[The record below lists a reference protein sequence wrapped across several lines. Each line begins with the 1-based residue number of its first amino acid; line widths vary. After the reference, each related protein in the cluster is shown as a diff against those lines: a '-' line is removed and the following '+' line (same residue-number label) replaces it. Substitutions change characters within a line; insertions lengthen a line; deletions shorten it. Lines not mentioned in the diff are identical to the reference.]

1 MYTPPVERLNAE
13 AIPRRL
19 LMQAL
24 LDKRLVPTFRRI
36 DRCLL
41 CRRPGVNE
49 AALCSVCW
57 ALLEDD
63 EMRQAQRW
71 LNGGA
76 P

>member
-1 MYTPPVERLNAE
+1 MYTLAVERLNSE
-13 AIPRRL
+13 AIPRRF
-19 LMQAL
+19 LMRAL
-24 LDKRLVPTFRRI
+24 LDTHLVPTFRRI

-49 AALCSVCW
+49 AALCLVCW